1 MDYVNRQK
9 LARLTQIERSRYE
22 TDHPNSKAL
31 HEGANNLF
39 ARVPMTWMN
48 KWAGGFPLGFTSAHG
63 VTITD
68 LDGHELIDFSLGDT
82 GAMAGH
88 SPAPLV
94 SAMQRRIGEDGG
106 VTTMLPNEDAQ
117 WVAEELSRR

>member
-48 KWAGGFPLGFTSAHG
+48 KWAGGFPLGFSQARG
-63 VTITD
+63 ALITD
-68 LDGHELIDFSLGDT
+68 LDGHELIDFALGDT

-88 SPAPLV
+88 SPAALV
-94 SAMQRRIGEDGG
+94 EAMQQRLGTHGG
-106 VTTMLPNEDAQ
+106 VTTMLT
-117 WVAEELSRR
+117 